1 MLYKYF
7 FSESILDNSI
17 NLNDFSIEGIGT
29 PTSWETGMSVDDNI
43 FILKF
48 NDFGDTSSTPKLNY
62 TKGSLT
68 DLSGKKLENIS
79 NNLSIDKSSPR
90 VLNAEIFANN
100 SGIFNKIEVNFSE
113 NINSTTDK
121 TAFVLNNGLT
131 INSVLISGNK
141 AILNLDLGSVNTDS
155 NGYNLL
161 FTSNS
166 FWKDLAGNDAGSL
179 GTEIN
184 LADKAKPVLISYD
197 ILDTNGDF
205 VADKVKLV
213 LSENMSGS
221 LAGFLVNSGSLS
233 NGNLEDNKITFDIS
247 GVSGTA
253 PNILLSYTGN
263 LEDNNS
269 NKLDNITNL
278 TLNEKISPK
287 IINSY
292 TLDQSGNGK
301 IDGIE
306 IEFSE
311 DINSDFSDFNIV
323 VSGYSLNNFS
333 TYTKNGNNKVIV
345 SLNEKQIFDTEITP
359 LISINLNSSLKDLS
373 QNIILLQSNNT
384 IDKVGPVIVGARFD
398 NIDKKMYLD
407 FSENISTNLNNSS
420 FALSGATAS
429 IVNTTFSSGS
439 NFAVLELNS
448 TGIDI
453 GVSEISFAGNSVGDM
468 LGNKQLNTYF
478 SKILGGVIINEI
490 MSVGGVKYIEL
501 KNISSSSI
509 DISNWTIKNALGN
522 GSDYTIPASQTILAN
537 NYYLISTNNTYF
549 SGITSNQ
556 IVSLNINSDIILKN
570 GNIVIDSALYQ
581 VGENNTSLERLKN
594 CGNGLSNICW
604 YKAVGSEGFTNN
616 SYKGTPKSDNILD
629 VINPE
634 ITTNIV
640 DNLILPIGNYD
651 LKYNYND
658 NIGVN
663 TGSINFKLEK
673 WDGNDFV
680 TNNLFTTGS
689 VDLLKVNYILS
700 GLNYGKY
707 KATFSIKDTSGN
719 TQNDVKI
726 FYVDDFSFSLST
738 GSINLGELK
747 QNQLIQ
753 AQDNVIVTIKTL
765 GAGFDFI
772 HNYQINELG
781 DWDGNIGYGACEGV
795 SCNEIQNYKSKV
807 FSQTKELQT
816 SGELK
821 TYNYIIKYGGKIDNF
836 KEAGNYQINNEY
848 KVNVKY

>member
-17 NLNDFSIEGIGT
+17 NLNDFSIEWIWT
-29 PTSWETGMSVDDNI
+29 PTSWETWMSVDDNI

-48 NDFGDTSSTPKLNY
+48 NDFWDTSSTPKLNY
-62 TKGSLT
+62 TKWSLT
-68 DLSGKKLENIS
+68 DLSWKKLENIS

-100 SGIFNKIEVNFSE
+100 SWIFNKIEVNFSE

-121 TAFVLNNGLT
+121 TAFVLNNWLT
-131 INSVLISGNK
+131 INSVLISWNK
-141 AILNLDLGSVNTDS
+141 AILNLDLWSVNTDS
-155 NGYNLL
+155 NWYNLL

-166 FWKDLAGNDAGSL
+166 FWKDLAWNDAWSL
-179 GTEIN
+179 WTEIN

-197 ILDTNGDF
+197 ILDTNWDF

-213 LSENMSGS
+213 LSENMSWS
-221 LAGFLVNSGSLS
+221 LAWFLVNSWSLS
-233 NGNLEDNKITFDIS
+233 NWNLEDNKITFDIS
-247 GVSGTA
+247 WVSGTA
-253 PNILLSYTGN
+253 PNILLSYTWN

-292 TLDQSGNGK
+292 TLDQSGNWK
-301 IDGIE
+301 IDWIE

-323 VSGYSLNNFS
+323 VSWYSLNNFS
-333 TYTKNGNNKVIV
+333 TYTKNWNNKVIV

-384 IDKVGPVIVGARFD
+384 IDKVWPVIVWARFD

-420 FALSGATAS
+420 FALSWATAS
-429 IVNTTFSSGS
+429 IVNTTFSSWS

-448 TGIDI
+448 TWIDI
-453 GVSEISFAGNSVGDM
+453 WVSEISFAWNSVWDM
-468 LGNKQLNTYF
+468 LWNKQLNTYF
-478 SKILGGVIINEI
+478 SKILGWVIINEI
-490 MSVGGVKYIEL
+490 MSVWGVKYIEL

-509 DISNWTIKNALGN
+509 DISNWTIKNALWN
-522 GSDYTIPASQTILAN
+522 WSDYTIPASQTILAN

-549 SGITSNQ
+549 SWITSNQ

-570 GNIVIDSALYQ
+570 WNIVIDSALYQ
-581 VGENNTSLERLKN
+581 VWENNTSLERLKN
-594 CGNGLSNICW
+594 CWNWLSNICW
-604 YKAVGSEGFTNN
+604 YKAVWSEWFTNN
-616 SYKGTPKSDNILD
+616 SYKWTPKSDNILD

-640 DNLILPIGNYD
+640 DNLILPIWNYD

-658 NIGVN
+658 NIWVN
-663 TGSINFKLEK
+663 TWSINFKLEK
-673 WDGNDFV
+673 WDWNDFV
-680 TNNLFTTGS
+680 TNNLFTTWS

-700 GLNYGKY
+700 WLNYWKY
-707 KATFSIKDTSGN
+707 KATFSIKDTSWN

-738 GSINLGELK
+738 WSINLWELK

-765 GAGFDFI
+765 WAWFDFI
-772 HNYQINELG
+772 HNYQINELW
-781 DWDGNIGYGACEGV
+781 DWDWNIWYWACEWV

-816 SGELK
+816 SWELK
-821 TYNYIIKYGGKIDNF
+821 TYNYIIKYWWKIDNF
-836 KEAGNYQINNEY
+836 KEAWNYQINNEY